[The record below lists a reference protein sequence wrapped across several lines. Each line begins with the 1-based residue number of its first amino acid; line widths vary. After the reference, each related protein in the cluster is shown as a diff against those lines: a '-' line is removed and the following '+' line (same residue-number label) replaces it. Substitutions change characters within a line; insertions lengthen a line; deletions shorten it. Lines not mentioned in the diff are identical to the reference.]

1 MAAMKA
7 RSRWAEDGVAA
18 EAEADSAA
26 DLAGEDS
33 AAAAATKVSVEA
45 EAALMDSAAA
55 EAVPSE
61 EAAEDSAANVDA
73 AVDVDVA
80 DRLEGRKEERAAPNK
95 AVVHHQ
101 KKRKPRGK

>member
-7 RSRWAEDGVAA
+7 RSRWAEDGVGA

-95 AVVHHQ
+95 AVVVHHQ
-101 KKRKPRGK
+101 RKPRGK